1 MHVTVCISSLCSVI
15 SQFLYPFANWRTFG
29 LLPDFGSYEKTCVNI
44 HMWTCI
50 FISLG
55 YISGIGL
62 LDPTVNIC
70 STVFQRMCA
79 ILHSYQEYM
88 SSSFSTLSPALGV
101 VSSFSFSH
109 SDWCVGVRHCG
120 VLCFSPVTSNVEYLF
135 ICLFA
140 INNLKCLFK
149 SFNHF

>member
-1 MHVTVCISSLCSVI
+1 MLLSV
-15 SQFLYPFANWRTFG
+15 SVVYVLLYHGFFTC
-29 LLPDFGSYEKTCVNI
+29 LPIEEHLGCFQILAVMKKTCINI

-55 YISGIGL
+55 CISGIGL

-70 STVFQRMCA
+70 STVFQRMYA

-88 SSSFSTLSPALGV
+88 SSSFSTLSPALGI
-101 VSSFSFSH
+101 VSSFTFSH
-109 SDWCVGVRHCG
+109 SDWCVGVCHCG
-120 VLCFSPVTSNVEYLF
+120 VLCSSPVTSNVEYLF

-140 INNLKCLFK
+140 INNLKCLF
-149 SFNHF
+149 